1 MSKAP
6 WCIDGG
12 LKPGDLVKLTAYPS
26 QYEKIGDMGIIVKD
40 TTVKSS
46 YETAPNCLMCSI
58 YKQGRSAQKA
68 HILLGGK
75 TVESR

>member
-40 TTVKSS
+40 TTVPRQAHQIVLVRF
-46 YETAPNCLMCSI
+46 TN
-58 YKQGRSAQKA
+58 GRSAQKA
-68 HILLGGK
+68 HFCLEVIS
-75 TVESR
+75 ESR